1 MHTASMSI
9 DKTETIRVTV
19 PVSKE
24 VQEVFKRIADAS
36 GSSVGRS
43 MGDWLADTLDAAQ
56 TMADLIERARKQPRL
71 VAQELNAYAHGL
83 TDITAE
89 VLESL
94 RRSVPVTPPVGN
106 TGGKLPKTHK
116 TAGRVNA
123 KKRD

>member
-1 MHTASMSI
+1 MSI

>member
-56 TMADLIERARKQPRL
+56 TMADLIERAESSLGWLLRSST
-71 VAQELNAYAHGL
+71 L
-83 TDITAE
+83 T
-89 VLESL
+89 
-94 RRSVPVTPPVGN
+94 RMG
-106 TGGKLPKTHK
+106 
-116 TAGRVNA
+116 
-123 KKRD
+123 

>member
-1 MHTASMSI
+1 MSI

-24 VQEVFKRIADAS
+24 VQEVFKRIAEAS

-56 TMADLIERARKQPRL
+56 TMADLIERARKQPKL
-71 VAQELNAYAHGL
+71 VAQELNAYALGL
-83 TDITAE
+83 TDLTAE

-94 RRSVPVTPPVGN
+94 RRPVPVTPPVGN
-106 TGGKLPKTHK
+106 TGGKLPQTHK
-116 TAGRVNA
+116 AKGRVNA